1 MRLASKFRRF
11 FHRFKKPAFPEFVY
25 EICLFLDSFCHWFIY
40 FWFFFIFI
48 ALIRPHLFTLHVRYM
63 HDNPICRTPC
73 LVPCIRKSWLVW
85 SVASSGLLFC
95 VPVCLKQ
102 NVNDIAQIFHVLFV
116 LSIFFV
122 FAYTRLVCDYVLFT
136 CQCHCRCR
144 ISLCSR
150 VVFCT

>member
-1 MRLASKFRRF
+1 MRLASIDVFSTVSKNQRF
-11 FHRFKKPAFPEFVY
+11 LSFFYIRNLFVFGLVLSLVD
-25 EICLFLDSFCHWFIY
+25 LFWV
-40 FWFFFIFI
+40 FFIFI

-73 LVPCIRKSWLVW
+73 LVPGMRKSWLVW

-116 LSIFFV
+116 LSIFFCICIYSNCV
-122 FAYTRLVCDYVLFT
+122 WLRAIHLSV
-136 CQCHCRCR
+136 
-144 ISLCSR
+144 SLQMPYI
-150 VVFCT
+150 FM